1 MRILGLPEQF
11 DLTMKCMIQNATQP
25 MPSPNAVD
33 MYLKPKFPF
42 NLSLALLIEKYMC
55 RIHKSLE
62 ELTGKSSKS
71 SAFILGAKKYKNCCF
86 SYIIAFGEKRCYSV
100 SQFLRENNLRQYSQN
115 PSIVVILET

>member
-1 MRILGLPEQF
+1 
-11 DLTMKCMIQNATQP
+11 MKCMIQNATQP

-62 ELTGKSSKS
+62 ELTGKNST
-71 SAFILGAKKYKNCCF
+71 FILGAKRYKNCCF
-86 SYIIAFGEKRCYSV
+86 LYVISSLFFCK
-100 SQFLRENNLRQYSQN
+100 
-115 PSIVVILET
+115 SIFT

>member
-25 MPSPNAVD
+25 LPSPNAVD

-62 ELTGKSSKS
+62 ELTGKNST
-71 SAFILGAKKYKNCCF
+71 FIL
-86 SYIIAFGEKRCYSV
+86 
-100 SQFLRENNLRQYSQN
+100 RQGKWERN
-115 PSIVVILET
+115 PSFCAISKQVLKRSSDLIFRITGSTNSNWAF

>member
-62 ELTGKSSKS
+62 ELTGKNSKS
-71 SAFILGAKKYKNCCF
+71 STFILGAKKYKNCSF
-86 SYIIAFGEKRCYSV
+86 SYAIASCKKRDVFFCS
-100 SQFLRENNLRQYSQN
+100 SDF
-115 PSIVVILET
+115 T

>member
-1 MRILGLPEQF
+1 
-11 DLTMKCMIQNATQP
+11 MKCMIQNATQP

-62 ELTGKSSKS
+62 ELTGKNSKS
-71 SAFILGAKKYKNCCF
+71 STFILGAKKYKNCSF
-86 SYIIAFGEKRCYSV
+86 LYAIASCKKRDVFFCS
-100 SQFLRENNLRQYSQN
+100 SDF
-115 PSIVVILET
+115 T